1 MASTIASTIIDP
13 TVSSS
18 VSEKGR
24 MPRAARTA
32 SLAGARVGLLE
43 NTKRNAAD
51 LLDGI
56 GEALVRDLGASEL
69 VRRTKKQFALPLTD
83 EVLVE
88 LSESCDVVVV
98 GVGDCGSCSAAAVAD
113 GIALE
118 RAGIPTAVICTEAF
132 ASTSQAMADLKGD
145 PAFPY
150 ILTEHPVANLDAGQL
165 GDRAAQLV
173 DDVVSRLTSPADA
186 TPVPAPRAADR
197 ALSVPV

>member
-1 MASTIASTIIDP
+1 
-13 TVSSS
+13 
-18 VSEKGR
+18 
-24 MPRAARTA
+24 
-32 SLAGARVGLLE
+32 
-43 NTKRNAAD
+43 
-51 LLDGI
+51 
-56 GEALVRDLGASEL
+56 
-69 VRRTKKQFALPLTD
+69 
-83 EVLVE
+83 
-88 LSESCDVVVV
+88 
-98 GVGDCGSCSAAAVAD
+98 
-113 GIALE
+113 
-118 RAGIPTAVICTEAF
+118 VICTEAF